1 MAPVRTTDPSKSPT
15 QIPRDGLPA
24 ADERPEDASARLKLI
39 EALRSAWVKEIES
52 MSAYRELAKVE
63 ADKDRH
69 DILLRLADTE
79 ERHAHAI
86 EERLAGLGSGVP
98 EIHTNW
104 VSRLRAWFL
113 RQGGLDAAVSRLEAE
128 EDRAAA
134 RYQAQAAGI
143 PDVDFHDM
151 LKKMEMEEEAHS
163 RVLRTMSRAAGP
175 RNALDVILKRERWH
189 TRHSGWLGDA
199 IYGANDG
206 LGAVFGIVSGVSGAT
221 TGNERFVLI
230 AGIAGMLASAISMGS
245 GAYLAAKSERE
256 VYQAEIGRERVE
268 IETDPESE
276 REELDLF
283 YQLKGFSPE
292 ESHMLADRISKDP
305 EQLLRTMAAEE
316 LGLAEENFPNPVR
329 SAAASA
335 ISTALGA
342 FIPITPFFFIGGLPA
357 ILAAGIISIIAH
369 FLVGASK
376 TFVTGRSWVAS
387 GVEMALVGIIAGVV
401 TYFIGLFLGAAV

>member
-1 MAPVRTTDPSKSPT
+1 LKTTDPAASSSKGPGT
-15 QIPRDGLPA
+15 GAAEAAAQISDA
-24 ADERPEDASARLKLI
+24 AVKRKLV
-39 EALRSAWVKEIES
+39 EALRSAWTNEIQS
-52 MSAYRELAKVE
+52 MNAYRELAKVE
-63 ADKDRH
+63 ADRDRR

-79 ERHAHAI
+79 ERHAQAI
-86 EERLAGLGSGVP
+86 EERLLALGSTVP

-104 VSRLRAWFL
+104 LTRLRAWFL
-113 RQGGLDAAVSRLEAE
+113 RQGGLDAAVTRLEAE

-134 RYQAQAAGI
+134 RYQAQAANI
-143 PDVDFHDM
+143 PDVDFHEM
-151 LKKMEMEEEAHS
+151 LKKMEVEEEAHS
-163 RVLRTMSRAAGP
+163 RVLRTMTRAAGP
-175 RNALDVILKRERWH
+175 QNALDLILKRERWH

-256 VYQAEIGRERVE
+256 VYQAEIAREKLE

-276 REELDLF
+276 REELELF
-283 YQLKGFSPE
+283 YQLKGFNPE
-292 ESHMLADRISKDP
+292 EAHMLADRISRDP

-329 SAAASA
+329 SAGASA

-357 ILAAGIISIIAH
+357 ILAAGIISVIAH
-369 FLVGASK
+369 FLVGAAK

-387 GVEMALVGIIAGVV
+387 GLEMAMVGIIAGIV
-401 TYFIGLFLGAAV
+401 TYFIGLFLGSAV